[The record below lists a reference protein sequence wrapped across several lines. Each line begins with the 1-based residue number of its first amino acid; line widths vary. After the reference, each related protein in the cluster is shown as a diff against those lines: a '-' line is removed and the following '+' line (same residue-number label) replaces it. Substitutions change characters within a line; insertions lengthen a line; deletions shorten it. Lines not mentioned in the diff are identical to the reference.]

1 MQRTGATQQDR
12 RPILHE
18 KGSFWTTATPIRD
31 LMAEAT
37 SPLEYRMPEEYLLA
51 IKKKKKKKSEQS
63 IPPTLLQYLRGSTD
77 HQSCQGDEQSE
88 I

>member
-1 MQRTGATQQDR
+1 
-12 RPILHE
+12 
-18 KGSFWTTATPIRD
+18 
-31 LMAEAT
+31 MAEAT

-51 IKKKKKKKSEQS
+51 IKKKKKSEQP

-77 HQSCQGDEQSE
+77 HQSCQCDEQSK

>member
-1 MQRTGATQQDR
+1 MQQIGATQQDR

-37 SPLEYRMPEEYLLA
+37 SPLEYRMLEEYLLA
-51 IKKKKKKKSEQS
+51 IKKKKKKSEQP

-77 HQSCQGDEQSE
+77 HQSCQGDEQSK